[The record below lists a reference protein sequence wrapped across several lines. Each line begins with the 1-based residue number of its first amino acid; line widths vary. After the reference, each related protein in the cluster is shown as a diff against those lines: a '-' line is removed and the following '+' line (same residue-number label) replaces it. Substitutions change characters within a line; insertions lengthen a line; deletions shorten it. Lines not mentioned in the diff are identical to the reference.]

1 MYFRRWKNT
10 IYKIAQWV
18 PWITKKVCEIKTI
31 IWAFGIRYNNHTT
44 CSRESD
50 RKDCFLCFFVGKNN
64 YFIKR
69 MRREKYAKNKVT
81 GSRIY
86 YFNGVRHGVR
96 NDLLQ
101 HCTEHGRN
109 EQRCIF
115 KCISWT
121 DHYGTAC
128 VYSWL
133 FPLWIT
139 VQKTCISYR
148 DTGRGQTDHADP
160 CHFINHS
167 LSDVSDNEPC
177 SNTFI

>member
-1 MYFRRWKNT
+1 M
-10 IYKIAQWV
+10 WV
-18 PWITKKVCEIKTI
+18 R
-31 IWAFGIRYNNHTT
+31 GIRYNNYF
-44 CSRESD
+44 CRQKNRESNLCD
-50 RKDCFLCFFVGKNN
+50 RFLCCTSCD

-96 NDLLQ
+96 NDLQQ

-148 DTGRGQTDHADP
+148 DTGHGQTDHADP

-167 LSDVSDNEPC
+167 LSDVSDNEPG